1 MKCISSAIAVI
12 ALTFPVAL
20 AQNAPSQLDAFR
32 PIDDLLRAPNDVRT
46 VTGRPG
52 PAYWQQRADFDI
64 SVTVDPETLS
74 YTGEL
79 TVDYTNNSPDTLDEI
94 YFLLDQNRFEHPA
107 AARFMQ
113 RLDRVSRRGGIDPE
127 AGVPAKWLRRWQQA
141 ENSEFGFR
149 DITVEFD
156 GAPVDF
162 TIDGTLMRIDL
173 PEELESGDS
182 ISLDIGFAANL
193 VDADA
198 FDARSGYELL
208 EDGTPIIGL
217 AHWFPR
223 PAAYTDYRGWHVE
236 PFIEQGE
243 MTTEFGDYR
252 VEITVPANYVVA
264 STGMLDN
271 PTEVLTETERQR
283 LSSARRGYNAPVQ
296 IVTESEAEARRAE
309 TTDGMKTWVF
319 KAISVRDFAF
329 SASPAFLWDAMAV
342 RQRSPANP
350 RVMAMSYYPSE
361 GLPVWQRFSTEAVA
375 HTIEIYGEALFT
387 YPYPQATAVNGV
399 INSGMEYPM
408 ISFNGPRPHPEN
420 ARDGVY
426 TARDKYRVI
435 GIVIHETGHFWM
447 PMIVNSDERLYMWLD
462 EGLNTFMEMR
472 ANLLW
477 EPTFDEG
484 IRRRAMIPYMTSQS
498 DQPIMSTADSLIGR
512 GQNAYVKPTTALF
525 VLRELVLGREA
536 FDRAFQAYARA
547 WAFKRPTPTDFF
559 RMMEQESGRD
569 LDWFWRGWFFGTDHV
584 DVSADAITVYDFADK
599 DPEAIAAFE
608 REEAGMGLLWKSFEA
623 RNEEEGIRYRTDRR
637 TDLRDVYTEN
647 DRYTPL
653 ASEKASWEAE
663 LQSLDAADRAAYDR
677 ALREGLKLNV
687 VTLVNRG
694 GLPTPVPMEITYED
708 GSTERV
714 ELPVHIWRLTLDGTV
729 RQLFAGP
736 KAIASVR
743 LDPDNLTVDADLAN
757 NVFPREVDRRPIRLR
772 APDTTRPESLMGD
785 RMAARAAAEA
795 EAAQESSAPT
805 TAGTTVSSDSTEAA
819 IDQETDPGSEEGVP
833 AGAAPATAAEESGS
847 GNDAAPATPEDAAPA
862 EAAETDESDET
873 GDEAGD
879 PSD

>member
-1 MKCISSAIAVI
+1 MKRISSAIAVV
-12 ALTFPVAL
+12 ALVLPGVLAGAL
-20 AQNAPSQLDAFR
+20 AQNAPTGLDPFR
-32 PIDDLLRAPNDVRT
+32 PMDDLLRAPNDVRT

-74 YTGEL
+74 YSGEL
-79 TVDYTNNSPDTLDEI
+79 TVDYTNNSPDTLDEL

-113 RLDRVSRRGGIDPE
+113 RLDRVSRRGGIDLE
-127 AGVPAKWLRRWQQA
+127 LGVPPKWLRRWQQT
-141 ENSEFGFR
+141 ETGEFGFR
-149 DITVEFD
+149 DITVAFD
-156 GAPVDF
+156 GEPVDF
-162 TIDGTLMRIDL
+162 TVDGTLMRVEL
-173 PEELESGDS
+173 AEELESGDS

-198 FDARSGYELL
+198 FDARSGYEVLA
-208 EDGTPIIGL
+208 DGTPIIGL

-264 STGMLDN
+264 STGMLEN
-271 PTEVLTETERQR
+271 AGEVLTEAERQR
-283 LSSARRGYNAPVQ
+283 LSSARRSYNGPVQ
-296 IVTESEAEARRAE
+296 IVTESEAKARRTESAE
-309 TTDGMKTWVF
+309 GTKTWVF
-319 KAISVRDFAF
+319 EAISVRDFAF

-350 RVMAMSYYPSE
+350 RVMAMSYYPTE
-361 GLPVWQRFSTEAVA
+361 GLPVWQRFSTEAIA
-375 HTIEIYGEALFT
+375 HTIEIFGEALFT

-426 TARDKYRVI
+426 TALDKYRVI

-462 EGLNTFMEMR
+462 EGLVTFMEMR

-525 VLRELVLGREA
+525 VLRELVIGREA

-569 LDWFWRGWFFGTDHV
+569 LDWFWRGWFYGTDHV
-584 DVSADAITVYDFADK
+584 DVSVDGITVYDFTDK
-599 DPEAIAAFE
+599 DPAAIAKFQ
-608 REEAGMGLLWKSFEA
+608 REQDGMGLLWKSFEA
-623 RNEEEGIRYRTDRR
+623 RNAEEGIRYRTDRR

-653 ASEKASWEAE
+653 ASAEANWDTE
-663 LQSLDAADRAAYDR
+663 LQYLNAADRAAYDR
-677 ALREGLKLNV
+677 AIREGLKLNV
-687 VTLVNRG
+687 VSLSNLG

-708 GSTERV
+708 GSNERV
-714 ELPVHIWRLTLDGTV
+714 ELPVDIWRLTLDGTV
-729 RQLFAGP
+729 KQLFAGP

-757 NVFPREVDRRPIRLR
+757 NAFPREVERRPIRLL
-772 APDTTRPESLMGD
+772 APDPTRPESLMRD
-785 RMAARAAAEA
+785 RMAEA
-795 EAAQESSAPT
+795 DAS
-805 TAGTTVSSDSTEAA
+805 
-819 IDQETDPGSEEGVP
+819 PGST
-833 AGAAPATAAEESGS
+833 APVEESGPPTPTEDDKDNTLPVDI
-847 GNDAAPATPEDAAPA
+847 GTPEA
-862 EAAETDESDET
+862 DEDS
-873 GDEAGD
+873 AD
-879 PSD
+879 PSE